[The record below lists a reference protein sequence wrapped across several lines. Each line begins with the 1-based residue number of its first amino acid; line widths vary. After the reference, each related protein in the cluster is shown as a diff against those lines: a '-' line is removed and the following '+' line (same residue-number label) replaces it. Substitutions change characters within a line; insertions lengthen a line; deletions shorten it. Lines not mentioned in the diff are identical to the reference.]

1 MDERKP
7 LSLKEAADYL
17 GLKPKYCYNLANL
30 GKLAYY
36 KPSGKLYFLQE
47 DLDAYIRRN
56 RRAADYELRDRADAI
71 LNTRKPK
78 TSRPATRRAES
89 QKAAAL

>member
-1 MDERKP
+1 MDERQP
-7 LSLKEAADYL
+7 LSLKEAAAYL
-17 GLKPKYCYNLANL
+17 GLKPKYCYKLVFL

-36 KPSGKLYFLQE
+36 KPQGKLYFLKE

-71 LNTRKPK
+71 LNERKP
-78 TSRPATRRAES
+78 RARAV
-89 QKAAAL
+89 QRVK